1 MTTLSSAATPT
12 VGEAIAPIVEQRR
25 IESLDVLRGL
35 AVLGILVMNIQ
46 SFGLPMA
53 AYSNPTAY
61 GDLTGANYWV
71 WVGGELL
78 ADLKFMSIFSM
89 LFGAGVILFTSRI
102 ESRGHRA
109 GALHYRRMGWLLCI
123 GMIHAYLLWYGDIL
137 VMYALCGMVLYPAR
151 RLRPRTLLGTGVAAL
166 LVTAGLTVLGGI
178 HFSRMQHALEEH
190 DRAAAEASITLPAQ
204 TPTQTPLSD
213 PGAEPLLPGMT
224 VNDARRMIAE
234 MHDGF
239 APSAAQLEREILAM
253 TGGYLDETVYR
264 ARTVVFMQTFILF
277 FYGWRPLG
285 MMLVGMALLK
295 WGVLSAA
302 RSNRFYAAMVGIG
315 FAIGLPL
322 IWVGIRRDLAADFSF
337 INAKF
342 INSHYNYFGS
352 IFVSL
357 GWVGLIMLLC
367 RSGWIGWL
375 TAALGAVGRMAF
387 TNYLMHTIVC
397 TMIFYGR
404 SGLGLAKFGD
414 LDRVQLLGVV
424 AGVFAFQLVAS
435 PIWLHFFRFGP
446 FEWLWRSL
454 TYWKCQPMRK

>member
-1 MTTLSSAATPT
+1 
-12 VGEAIAPIVEQRR
+12 
-25 IESLDVLRGL
+25 
-35 AVLGILVMNIQ
+35 
-46 SFGLPMA
+46 
-53 AYSNPTAY
+53 
-61 GDLTGANYWV
+61 
-71 WVGGELL
+71 
-78 ADLKFMSIFSM
+78 
-89 LFGAGVILFTSRI
+89 
-102 ESRGHRA
+102 
-109 GALHYRRMGWLLCI
+109 
-123 GMIHAYLLWYGDIL
+123 
-137 VMYALCGMVLYPAR
+137 
-151 RLRPRTLLGTGVAAL
+151 
-166 LVTAGLTVLGGI
+166 
-178 HFSRMQHALEEH
+178 
-190 DRAAAEASITLPAQ
+190 
-204 TPTQTPLSD
+204 
-213 PGAEPLLPGMT
+213 MT